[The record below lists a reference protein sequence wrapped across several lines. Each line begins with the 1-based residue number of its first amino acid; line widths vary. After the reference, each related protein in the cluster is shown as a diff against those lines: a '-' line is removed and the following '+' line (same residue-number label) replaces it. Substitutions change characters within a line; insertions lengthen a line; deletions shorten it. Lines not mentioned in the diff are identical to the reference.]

1 MDIEHIGYQVSDP
14 EAAAKWYVEH
24 LGMRL
29 ARSFGP
35 PAHAQFVADSA
46 GHVMIEIYNNPKVKV
61 PDYRAIDP
69 LILHLAFEAAD
80 VHAERARLIKAGA
93 APVGDAET
101 TPTGDLIAMLR
112 DPWGF
117 PVQLVRRAKPM
128 L

>member
-14 EAAAKWYVEH
+14 VAAAKWYVEH
-24 LGMRL
+24 LGMRI

-35 PAHAQFVADSA
+35 PAHAQFVADSS

-80 VHAERARLIKAGA
+80 VHADRARLIKAGA
-93 APVGDAET
+93 EAVGDAET

-117 PVQLVRRAKPM
+117 AIQLVRRAKPM
-128 L
+128 M

>member
-1 MDIEHIGYQVSDP
+1 MDIEHVGYQVSDP

-24 LGMRL
+24 LGMHL

-35 PAHAQFVADSA
+35 PANAQFVADSA

-117 PVQLVRRAKPM
+117 AIQLVRRAKPM
-128 L
+128 M

>member
-1 MDIEHIGYQVSDP
+1 MDIEHVGYQVSDP

-24 LGMRL
+24 LGMHL

-101 TPTGDLIAMLR
+101 GASGDLIAMLR